1 MSVRDIRQEV
11 SQMSQ
16 GSLHPLRI
24 LLVEDHDDT
33 AEVTAKL
40 LRRCGHIVLVAKTY
54 AAGLD
59 AAETGFDVLLADI
72 RLPDG
77 SGVELLND
85 LRSRGLVK
93 AIATTAEVMPD
104 DMKRY
109 ISAGF
114 DAVMA
119 KPYDFRKLEEKISE
133 LTRKITGDTE
143 QNTSAC
149 QSA

>member
-1 MSVRDIRQEV
+1 
-11 SQMSQ
+11 MSQ
-16 GSLHPLRI
+16 NAHPLRI

-40 LRRCGHIVLVAKTY
+40 LRKCGHIVLVGKTC

-59 AAETGFDVLLADI
+59 AAKTGFDVLLADI

-77 SGVELLND
+77 SGVQLLHD
-85 LRSRGLVK
+85 LRGRGPVK
-93 AIATTAEVMPD
+93 AIATTAEVMPED
-104 DMKRY
+104 IKRY

-114 DAVMA
+114 DAVMF

-133 LTRKITGDTE
+133 LTMRISGDTE
-143 QNTSAC
+143 RNTFAS